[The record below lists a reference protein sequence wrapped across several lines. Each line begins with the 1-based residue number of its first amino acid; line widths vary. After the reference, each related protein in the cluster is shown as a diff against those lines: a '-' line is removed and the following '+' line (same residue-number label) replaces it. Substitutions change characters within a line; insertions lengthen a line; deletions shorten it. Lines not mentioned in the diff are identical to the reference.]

1 MLKYFMSY
9 SSYRHF
15 VYDGRNGILST
26 ISQALQNSCGPDVK
40 DLGKNHSDI
49 NTMNLFL
56 RAS

>member
-1 MLKYFMSY
+1 MLKSFMGY

-15 VYDGRNGILST
+15 IYDGRNEILST
-26 ISQALQNSCGPDVK
+26 ISQTLQNSCGPDVK

-49 NTMNLFL
+49 NTMNPFL